1 MLPSADAAPV
11 LAYSDASMIGEGTAG
26 LGAVVGGKEFTRI
39 VRTSSQQHAELEA
52 ALLAVRKAPI
62 GQPLK
67 LHVDCH
73 NALQQLTQP
82 DLLLPTFQ
90 VMVRHVV
97 TVAHQRQ
104 IALTLQHIQGDDNPA
119 HPVARRARLMP
130 PNQPVSDERLYLR
143 VRQHGPQVTV
153 LGLGDPLVFPDHPAG
168 FQLVADL
175 LPQFP
180 IGARVEIEGLG
191 FYTRYLWQHRVIPTR
206 EDRRLLLAVQ
216 DLVVARRIHLTLK

>member
-1 MLPSADAAPV
+1 
-11 LAYSDASMIGEGTAG
+11 MIGEATAG
-26 LGAVVGGKEFTRI
+26 LGAVVDSKEFTRI

-62 GQPLK
+62 EQPLK
-67 LHVDCH
+67 LHVDCL
-73 NALQQLTQP
+73 NALQPLTQP
-82 DLLLPTFQ
+82 NLLISAFQ
-90 VMVRHVV
+90 VMVRHII

-104 IALTLQHIQGDDNPA
+104 IALTLQHIRGDDNPA

-168 FQLVADL
+168 FQLAPAPGCAGSRRREANPSDPEIIFSGML
-175 LPQFP
+175 GPGQFSLSL
-180 IGARVEIEGLG
+180 EIS
-191 FYTRYLWQHRVIPTR
+191 YV
-206 EDRRLLLAVQ
+206 D
-216 DLVVARRIHLTLK
+216 TLKPYFHKYFCFLVFLFSWI